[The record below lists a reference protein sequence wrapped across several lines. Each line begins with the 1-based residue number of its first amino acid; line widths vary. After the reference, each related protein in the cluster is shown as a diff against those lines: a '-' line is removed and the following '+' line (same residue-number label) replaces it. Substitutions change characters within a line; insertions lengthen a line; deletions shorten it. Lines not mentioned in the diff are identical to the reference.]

1 MGDILLAVLRAKVQ
15 GKKYIKMKSTAIFT
29 YLFLMSVCATTLH
42 GLPNRFARQADDVE
56 VNDIALEEESGN
68 IQDVENNIEEKNV
81 EIMEEKVTD
90 VKMKTEEKE
99 SMEEENDDNVNKVVA
114 AVVTT
119 TTTTTI
125 TPTTTTT
132 RQSTNDIVNKV
143 AAAVV
148 TTTTTTTTTT
158 TSTTTTRRTTRRP
171 TTQPPSQSV
180 TEDQGIIA
188 RIGNVINSG
197 VDNIGNNLVAGG
209 ALIAAAASPLW
220 AGLLVGKKRKRR
232 SETSAP

>member
-125 TPTTTTT
+125 TTTTSTTTTRRTTTTPTTTTT
-132 RQSTNDIVNKV
+132 RQSTNDIVNK
-143 AAAVV
+143 
-148 TTTTTTTTTT
+148 
-158 TSTTTTRRTTRRP
+158 
-171 TTQPPSQSV
+171 
-180 TEDQGIIA
+180 
-188 RIGNVINSG
+188 
-197 VDNIGNNLVAGG
+197 
-209 ALIAAAASPLW
+209 
-220 AGLLVGKKRKRR
+220 
-232 SETSAP
+232 

>member
-1 MGDILLAVLRAKVQ
+1 MG
-15 GKKYIKMKSTAIFT
+15 T
-29 YLFLMSVCATTLH
+29 
-42 GLPNRFARQADDVE
+42 
-56 VNDIALEEESGN
+56 
-68 IQDVENNIEEKNV
+68 
-81 EIMEEKVTD
+81 
-90 VKMKTEEKE
+90 
-99 SMEEENDDNVNKVVA
+99 
-114 AVVTT
+114 
-119 TTTTTI
+119 
-125 TPTTTTT
+125 TTTTT

-148 TTTTTTTTTT
+148 TTTTATTTT
-158 TSTTTTRRTTRRP
+158 TTTTRRTTRRP
-171 TTQPPSQSV
+171 TTQPPSSSV

-232 SETSAP
+232 SETSAHLNEIPVDQKPLNWHAKMIQNYIQQL